1 MIGAALRRTLIT
13 AAGVVVAVLVAFAVS
28 SIAIRVAGA
37 DPFAAIA
44 AMFDFGVR
52 PIDQVDG
59 FTFWINRSVALFIAG
74 LAVAVGF
81 RMNLFNIGV
90 EGQYRMA
97 ALVSAFVGGQVLL
110 PAPIH
115 LTLIIVV
122 AMAAGGLYALV
133 PALLKV
139 YRGVNEVISTIMLN
153 FVAIGL
159 AAYLVRGPFSGR
171 REAGRLAT
179 ATPELPPSGRFPDA
193 NFLITMFGLPAPR
206 GAGLYGFIGVAL
218 LAGLVIWLLLERT
231 RFGFEVKASGLNS
244 DAAVAAG
251 VDPRRMVISAMVLSG
266 MVAGLIGLPEIM
278 GRNHNY
284 GTSFTAGLGF
294 LGIAVALLGR
304 NKPVGI
310 ALAALLFGFLDR
322 AGTPLQFDG
331 IPPAVVEIIQ
341 GTIVLMVVIVNEVTR
356 RIVLRWEE
364 RRAAGRL
371 GEVPAGAAA

>member
-1 MIGAALRRTLIT
+1 MGAALRRTLLT
-13 AAGVVVAVLVAFAVS
+13 AAGVAVAVLVAFAVS
-28 SIAIRVAGA
+28 SIAITAAGA
-37 DPFAAIA
+37 DPFAALA
-44 AMFDFGVR
+44 AMFDFGAR

-59 FTFWINRSVALFIAG
+59 VTFWINRSVALFIAG

-159 AAYLVRGPFSGR
+159 AAYLVRGPFSGE
-171 REAGRLAT
+171 REAGQLAT
-179 ATPELPPSGRFPDA
+179 ATPELPPSGHFPDA

-218 LAGLVIWLLLERT
+218 LAGLLIWLLLERT

-244 DAAVAAG
+244 DAAVASG

-364 RRAAGRL
+364 RRAAARP